1 MAFRK
6 IKGSFKNKDISTHV
20 IEDTYLAHDT
30 VTGQLRI
37 GDGVTPGG
45 TLVTTSGGGGGGG
58 TTLFVADD
66 SATVEIASGGSLYI
80 QGGDGIQTS
89 ANSDGSITVS
99 STGTSA
105 QGITFVGDDSAGL
118 AIQDGG
124 SLYIRG
130 GSGIET
136 TTNSDGTITV
146 SSTASAGADLGDLQI
161 VGSKLSVQDSSSIGI
176 GIENVRIVGSSFSI
190 DDSTDTGFE
199 FDGHLVPAQDGV
211 YDLGKEG
218 RRWKTAYLS
227 AETIDLGGA
236 TISSDGSGSI
246 SIASTGVILPAKS
259 KVGTNSIALNGSTDK
274 TSARPV
280 QLVKLFTS
288 DGSTSLTDT
297 QLLLT
302 TPAVTL
308 EFNATIE
315 TAAVY
320 TEAGQTFQLAN
331 GATLTTQ
338 DAVTLFQF

>member
-45 TLVTTSGGGGGGG
+45 TLVTTSSGGGG

-80 QGGDGIQTS
+80 RGGDGIQTS
-89 ANSDGSITVS
+89 ANSDGTVTVS
-99 STGTSA
+99 STISSA
-105 QGITFVGDDSAGL
+105 QGITVVGDDSSGL

-136 TTNSDGTITV
+136 TTNSDGTVTV

-161 VGSKLSVQDSSSIGI
+161 VGSKLSVQDSSSVGI
-176 GIENVRIVGSSFSI
+176 GIENIRIAGNSFTI

-199 FDGHLVPAQDGV
+199 FAGHLVPAQDGV
-211 YDLGKEG
+211 YDLGKPG
-218 RRWKTAYLS
+218 RRWKTAFLS

-246 SIASTGVILPAKS
+246 SIAASGVVLPAES
-259 KVGTNSIALNGSTDK
+259 KVGINTIALNGTTDK

-280 QLVKLFTS
+280 QIVKLFTT
-288 DGSTSLTDT
+288 DGSSTLTDA
-297 QLLLT
+297 QLLLAT
-302 TPAVTL
+302 AAITL

-320 TEAGQTFQLAN
+320 TQAGQTFQLAN
-331 GATLTTQ
+331 GTSLTTV
-338 DAVTLFQF
+338 DPVTLFQF